1 MTKSRNQ
8 DFLRG
13 SATTQSRMLATT
25 GIAVVTAMT
34 VAAVATV
41 SLYPRLTAPDGIAV
55 GIEVPQVGP
64 GVAEGTKV
72 VLRGQSIGEV
82 TALERTRSGAVQM
95 QLALSEDQVS
105 GLTDTFELDFRPENY
120 FGTSAVNLIAQPG
133 GAELESGMELE
144 RTPRGDFTMST
155 MIERGSLTIDGTLTD
170 QMISSLDKSVH
181 YLDGL
186 TPWIETG
193 VLVADRVA
201 ATQQAL
207 PSNLIENFNEI
218 LDTMP
223 GFSDQAIEGL
233 MSIYNSAYNRRP
245 DGSVGVDDT
254 FMDET
259 NAALSIAGNKLFGQ
273 AGALL
278 ASHGTE
284 LTPLTQI
291 VVEAT
296 GVIPH
301 LLNSGMSPEA
311 TSEIIRR
318 LDSAFVDTPDG
329 QRLQLRLVLDG
340 FPALA
345 APLGLGAVS
354 APAQDQGER

>member
-41 SLYPRLTAPDGIAV
+41 SMYPRLTAPDGIAV

-82 TALERTRSGAVQM
+82 TALARTRSGAVQM

-105 GLTDTFELDFRPENY
+105 GLTDNFELDFRPENY

-133 GAELESGMELE
+133 GAELESGMELQ

-193 VLVADRVA
+193 CWWPTASPPPSRHYR
-201 ATQQAL
+201 AT
-207 PSNLIENFNEI
+207 
-218 LDTMP
+218 
-223 GFSDQAIEGL
+223 
-233 MSIYNSAYNRRP
+233 
-245 DGSVGVDDT
+245 
-254 FMDET
+254 
-259 NAALSIAGNKLFGQ
+259 
-273 AGALL
+273 
-278 ASHGTE
+278 
-284 LTPLTQI
+284 
-291 VVEAT
+291 
-296 GVIPH
+296 
-301 LLNSGMSPEA
+301 
-311 TSEIIRR
+311 
-318 LDSAFVDTPDG
+318 
-329 QRLQLRLVLDG
+329 
-340 FPALA
+340 
-345 APLGLGAVS
+345 
-354 APAQDQGER
+354 